1 MPQLTDVERKWIVD
15 LTGDGAKPGAVEEE
29 QQQAEDT
36 AARKQKLIQQ
46 MTEALD
52 LVRDEIAE
60 GERYELIIKGR
71 FRDKK
76 VKSVQKAS
84 KTYEEVEMKEDIKKA
99 EALSEKQQKKIFEA
113 HKKAIEVKDIMATA

>member
-1 MPQLTDVERKWIVD
+1 MAQLTDVERKWIVD
-15 LTGDGAKPGAVEEE
+15 LTGDGAAKPGEIEE
-29 QQQAEDT
+29 QAQKAEET
-36 AARKQKLIQQ
+36 AALKRKLIEQ

-76 VKSVQKAS
+76 VQSVQKAK
-84 KTYEEVEMKEDIKKA
+84 KTFEEVETMEDIKKA
-99 EALSEKQQKKIFEA
+99 EVLSAAQQKKIF
-113 HKKAIEVKDIMATA
+113 